1 MPSELDL
8 VFGSHRARH
17 LIIGH
22 SQMVKWKGVRQDGTD
37 FGEGL
42 DYGVFS
48 RPGATLSQ
56 LLEDV
61 GAILAGWIPEE
72 DKAARICIVQVCYN
86 VNFL

>member
-1 MPSELDL
+1 MPGELDL
-8 VFGSHRARH
+8 VFGSHKARH

-22 SQMVKWKGVRQDGTD
+22 SQMVKWKGVTKDGTD
-37 FGEGL
+37 FGL
-42 DYGVFS
+42 DYGVFA
-48 RPGATLSQ
+48 RPGANLPQ
-56 LLEDV
+56 LLQDV